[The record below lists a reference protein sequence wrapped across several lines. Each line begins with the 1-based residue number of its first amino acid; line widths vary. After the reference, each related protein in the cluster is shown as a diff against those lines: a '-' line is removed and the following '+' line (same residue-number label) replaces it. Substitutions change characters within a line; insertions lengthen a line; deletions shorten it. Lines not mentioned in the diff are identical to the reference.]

1 MAKLDKKQQ
10 TTKETLFGMLSENTF
25 DPRIDNPELGFKYS
39 RGNNAYGFVNMYP
52 RIAKEPKNIYLPT
65 PFFDLNKKEQKETLF
80 HELEHIRGAKGK
92 RYFQGS
98 ITEEDTP
105 ETIRKKQKEG
115 NFPQASLAVK
125 NFQDVFGYSK
135 KGAIQNVN
143 YMGLL
148 MSSDTLSKTNAYL
161 VKKELKKLGVG
172 ENFTNNLIGNKTNS
186 YVHGKGGLK
195 KYIQEKYD
203 YDPTYIGTRVGHF
216 SEGIAD
222 LSAIEAINNI
232 DITKDPVVR
241 KIIFNNN
248 PEYIEVYK
256 AVTGLRTDRLDAKD
270 LPPFTAQ
277 KPPPKEK
284 SKFIKYIEEIEDILS
299 NPLSKSTT
307 E

>member
-1 MAKLDKKQQ
+1 
-10 TTKETLFGMLSENTF
+10 ML
-25 DPRIDNPELGFKYS
+25 
-39 RGNNAYGFVNMYP
+39 
-52 RIAKEPKNIYLPT
+52 
-65 PFFDLNKKEQKETLF
+65 
-80 HELEHIRGAKGK
+80 
-92 RYFQGS
+92 YFQGS

-148 MSSDTLSKTNAYL
+148 MSSDTLSETNAYL

-172 ENFTNNLIGNKTNS
+172 ENFTNNLIGNKTNN

-270 LPPFTAQ
+270 LP
-277 KPPPKEK
+277 E
-284 SKFIKYIEEIEDILS
+284 LS
-299 NPLSKSTT
+299 NILKKVDYEKLRSNVFMAREELSIKQNISKLVDFFSIAKAQ
-307 E
+307 